1 MEYSK
6 EFIELINRLSPT
18 NDEHLQ
24 FVGFGNPNS
33 RILLIGK
40 ECGDVPNSFNEI
52 NCNKPNLKH
61 WVKNISAHPLP
72 IDAWHNNPDAVF
84 NPEHPF
90 KGLPMKE
97 LSGGHTWRN
106 YQKIVAGITNQCSSE
121 IVDFHQYAF
130 ITELNSVTSKYS
142 KYSSEAKDSIEKRTQ
157 QLLCAPFYR
166 NFPITIVCC
175 GHYLDQY
182 NINLEEIFDV
192 KWEGRTVEVTDNTGK
207 KCGWINVHY
216 ADGRIL
222 IHTRHLSMCSGELI
236 NKIIELCR
244 PYY

>member
-40 ECGDVPNSFNEI
+40 ECGDAPNSFNEI

-142 KYSSEAKDSIEKRTQ
+142 KYNSEAKDSIEKRTQ

-182 NINLEEIFDV
+182 NINLLKF
-192 KWEGRTVEVTDNTGK
+192 
-207 KCGWINVHY
+207 
-216 ADGRIL
+216 RI
-222 IHTRHLSMCSGELI
+222 
-236 NKIIELCR
+236 
-244 PYY
+244 